1 MAERIQKL
9 IADRGARVREID
21 ERRKQIASD
30 IEEREDEDA
39 GLVLE
44 RDREVYAIKNLE
56 LALDEKE
63 LEKSWTVQQRHR
75 KEDDPFA
82 LPTLMRQVLEKHP
95 DGLQVPALYAEVR
108 KLGFQTDAKNPT
120 NLLSSTLHARPD
132 VFARRK
138 VARGVLWRLKKYD
151 YQLPPESTS
160 PQSEKGL
167 LERRLNDPTIRAYSD
182 EIPLQPLRRVTKY
195 ER

>member
-1 MAERIQKL
+1 MAEKIQKL
-9 IADRGARVREID
+9 IADRGARVQEID
-21 ERRKQIASD
+21 SRRKEIAS
-30 IEEREDEDA
+30 EVRQREDEDA

-63 LEKSWTVQQRHR
+63 LEKSWTVQQRHK

-160 PQSEKGL
+160 AQSEKAFI
-167 LERRLNDPTIRAYSD
+167 ERRLRDPSIRPYSD
-182 EIPLQPLRRVTKY
+182 EIPFSPIRRVNK
-195 ER
+195 